1 MEIEIIDFQK
11 HGDDRGG
18 LVSLELNNNIPFDIK
33 RVYYIFDTLS
43 DVTRGRH
50 AHKRLRQLTVAV
62 KGSCRFLLDD
72 GNNKL
77 EIVLNCASQGLY
89 IGPGVWREMSDFSD
103 DCVLLVLA
111 DDIYDEADYIRDY
124 QQFLD
129 AVNDQQLDG

>member
-11 HGDDRGG
+11 HGDERGG
-18 LVSLELNNNIPFDIK
+18 LVSLELDNNIPFDIK

-43 DVTRGRH
+43 DVTRGKH
-50 AHKRLRQLTVAV
+50 AHKQLRQLTVAV

-72 GNNKL
+72 GNEKM

-89 IGPGVWREMSDFSD
+89 IGPGVWREMSEFSS

-111 DDIYDEADYIRDY
+111 DEIYDEDDYIRDY
-124 QQFLD
+124 EQFLYS
-129 AVNDQQLDG
+129 VNAKQS